1 LIFKNNQSFCLRISK
16 LELKIF
22 LFLNIFFLIIKF
34 FNLIN
39 NKVLYLF
46 VRFKTVFYRGIFII
60 DYTKSFKCVSSLILI
75 FTRYWILIL
84 VQIRFFFYFSQYFLT
99 LFLRYL
105 RLKFLSFSWWFLSY
119 IHEVWCLWLKIFT
132 VF

>member
-1 LIFKNNQSFCLRISK
+1 MIFKNNQSFCLRISK

-105 RLKFLSFSWWFLSY
+105 RFKFLSFSWWFLCY

>member
-1 LIFKNNQSFCLRISK
+1 MIFKNNQSFCLRISK

>member
-1 LIFKNNQSFCLRISK
+1 MIFKNNQSFCLRISK

-46 VRFKTVFYRGIFII
+46 VRFKTVFYRWIFII

-105 RLKFLSFSWWFLSY
+105 RFKFLSFSWWFLSY